1 MYMIATYIS
10 AGLQIVTNNH
20 SKCTYKVI
28 KPKQSLTHVLGTI
41 IQNSKNFSSETDI
54 KENVLKLQIKVKIN
68 AERERERE
76 RERNIIHQTKERK
89 SVSSS
94 CALLPFGHFS
104 NPLL

>member
-76 RERNIIHQTKERK
+76 REKHNTSNKGKKECLFFLC
-89 SVSSS
+89 SSP
-94 CALLPFGHFS
+94 LRPFF
-104 NPLL
+104 